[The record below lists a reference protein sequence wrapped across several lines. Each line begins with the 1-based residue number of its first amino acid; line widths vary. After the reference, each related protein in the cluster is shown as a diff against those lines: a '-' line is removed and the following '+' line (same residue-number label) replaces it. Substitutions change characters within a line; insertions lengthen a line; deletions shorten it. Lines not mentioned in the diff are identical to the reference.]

1 MNRFIKLLIVAAAI
15 GMLAGCDD
23 IFEKDISVEE
33 PVVFTPL
40 EGQAVSQG
48 DVLFWW
54 DYMNGA
60 DYYQV
65 QIARPGFELIDK
77 LVTDTILETNK
88 LVLNLAPGTCEW
100 RIRAC
105 NSVYCTPFYQ
115 RALTISGQYENGD
128 PGQL

>member
-1 MNRFIKLLIVAAAI
+1 MNRFIRLLMVVAATGI
-15 GMLAGCDD
+15 LAGCDD

-40 EGQAVSQG
+40 EGQPVNQG
-48 DVLFWW
+48 AALFWW

-77 LVTDTILETNK
+77 LAADTILENNK
-88 LVLNLAPGTCEW
+88 LVLNLEAGTYVW
-100 RIRAC
+100 KIRAC
-105 NSVYCTPFYQ
+105 NSAYCTPFFQ
-115 RALTISGQYENGD
+115 RALVITGR
-128 PGQL
+128 

>member
-1 MNRFIKLLIVAAAI
+1 MNRFIKLLIVAAATM
-15 GMLAGCDD
+15 MLAGCDD

-77 LVTDTILETNK
+77 LVKDTILETNK
-88 LVLNLAPGTCEW
+88 LVLNLAAGTCEW

-115 RALTISGQYENGD
+115 RTLIISGQ
-128 PGQL
+128 

>member
-1 MNRFIKLLIVAAAI
+1 MNRFIKLLIVAAAT

-65 QIARPGFELIDK
+65 RIAMPGFELIDK

-88 LVLNLAPGTCEW
+88 LVLNLAAGTCEW

-105 NSVYCTPFYQ
+105 NSVYCTPFFQ
-115 RALTISGQYENGD
+115 RALVVTGR
-128 PGQL
+128 

>member
-1 MNRFIKLLIVAAAI
+1 MNRFLKFLILAAAT

-40 EGQAVSQG
+40 EGQPVNQG
-48 DVLFWW
+48 AVLFWW

-77 LVTDTILETNK
+77 LVTDTTLETNK
-88 LVLNLAPGTCEW
+88 LVLNLTAGSCEW

-105 NSVYCTPFYQ
+105 NSAFCTPFIQ
-115 RALTISGQYENGD
+115 RTLVITGQ
-128 PGQL
+128 